1 MSYIDAHV
9 HVWTQDVGKYP
20 LAKEY
25 SIEDMR
31 PALFLPED
39 ILAHARPCGVE
50 RVVLVQ
56 MSYYGFDNRYMLDVM
71 REYDGVFSGIAVIN
85 TQIER
90 PDDEMR
96 RLAQE
101 GVRGF
106 RVQARGNMERW
117 LHGDGYERMFQCC
130 ADEHLAICPLINT
143 DALPALEQMCERFAD
158 TPVIIDHLCRIGA
171 GGPIADGDIDAL
183 CALAQYPQVK
193 VKVSA
198 FYALGAKVPPY
209 MDLQPLIRRVY
220 EAFGAERLMWASDCP
235 YQVQGEHT
243 YASSVDLVEK
253 NLDFLTAKDREQI
266 LAGTAAS
273 FFFGQ

>member
-96 RLAQE
+96 RLAQ
-101 GVRGF
+101 
-106 RVQARGNMERW
+106 
-117 LHGDGYERMFQCC
+117 
-130 ADEHLAICPLINT
+130 
-143 DALPALEQMCERFAD
+143 
-158 TPVIIDHLCRIGA
+158 
-171 GGPIADGDIDAL
+171 
-183 CALAQYPQVK
+183 
-193 VKVSA
+193 
-198 FYALGAKVPPY
+198 
-209 MDLQPLIRRVY
+209 
-220 EAFGAERLMWASDCP
+220 
-235 YQVQGEHT
+235 
-243 YASSVDLVEK
+243 
-253 NLDFLTAKDREQI
+253 
-266 LAGTAAS
+266 
-273 FFFGQ
+273 